1 VTQRMARACA
11 AHPWRTM
18 GVWLVAI
25 VLGVVGAAAGLGD
38 LTTEGEVTN
47 NPDSIKAERLIDER
61 LPDRRAPS
69 EMVIVRSERLTV
81 DQPAFRAE
89 VRRLAGIARSTGDV
103 AGAAIYYQRPDPRLV
118 SSDRH
123 ALLIP
128 IQLRDESEGGVEDLA
143 DAVEAADGRNGFSV
157 SMTGEWTVARDL
169 SELSQ
174 SDLQEG
180 ELRIGLPAALI
191 ILVLVFGALVA
202 AGLPLLLAIVSIIV
216 ALGLTGLVAQGFTL
230 SVFVI
235 NMLTGMGLALGIDYC
250 LFVVSRVREE
260 RARGAERLQAI
271 SRAGATASR
280 AVLFSGSAFVLAMLG
295 LLIVPSTIM
304 RSLATG
310 AILVGV
316 VTVVAALTLLPALLG
331 LLGDRINALRVPVV
345 GRWVERGGAGE
356 GGFWA
361 RVARAVTARPALA
374 LALAAALLLAAA
386 VPLFSMNI
394 GAASE
399 DTLPDRLESKQGLVA
414 LQRSFPA
421 ASAQPAEVVIDGPPT
436 SPQIQAAVGRL
447 RQELARDGRF
457 GGVQVARYPNRDLTL
472 ASVGVGADP
481 LSDEAMGAVRD
492 LRSRI
497 IPAAFA
503 GEDGNVVVGGTTAE
517 NVDFVDVMDAWL
529 PIVFVFVLGL
539 SLVLL
544 TVAFRSVVVAGTAIV
559 LNLLSVGAAYGLMV
573 LVFQHG
579 VGADLFGFQ
588 EVETIE
594 AWVPLF
600 LFAVLFGL
608 SMDYQVFLLSR
619 IRERF
624 TETGDT
630 TEAVV
635 SAVGSTARIITGAAL
650 IIVAVFV
657 GFAAGELVMFQQMG
671 FGVAVAL
678 LIDAT
683 IVRSVLV
690 PAAMTLLGKW
700 NWYLPTW
707 LDWLPRVQ
715 VEGRAARPGA
725 GPMAPATKP

>member
-1 VTQRMARACA
+1 MTERLARACA
-11 AHPWRTM
+11 AHPWRTICI
-18 GVWLVAI
+18 WLVAV
-25 VLGVVGAAAGLGD
+25 VLGAVGAAAGLGN

-47 NPDSIKAERLIDER
+47 NPDSLKAKQLIEQR
-61 LPDRRAPS
+61 LPERRTAT
-69 EMVIVRSERLTV
+69 ELVVVRSDRLTV
-81 DQPAFRAE
+81 DQPGFRGE
-89 VRRLAGIARSTGDV
+89 VGRLADV
-103 AGAAIYYQRPDPRLV
+103 ARGTGEVAAAAIYYQRPDPSLV
-118 SSDRH
+118 SSDRR
-123 ALLIP
+123 ALMIP
-128 IQLRDESEGGVEDLA
+128 IQLRDESESGVAKLVK
-143 DAVEAADGRNGFSV
+143 AVKAADGANGFSV
-157 SMTGEWTVARDL
+157 AITGKWTLSRDL

-174 SDLQEG
+174 SDLKSG

-230 SVFVI
+230 SVFVV

-260 RARGAERLQAI
+260 RARGADHLGAI

-280 AVLFSGSAFVLAMLG
+280 AVLFSGSAFILAMLG
-295 LLIVPSTIM
+295 LMIVPSTIM

-310 AILVGV
+310 AILVGIVAV
-316 VTVVAALTLLPALLG
+316 VGALTLLPALLG
-331 LLGDRINALRVPVV
+331 LLKDRINALRVPFI
-345 GRWVERGGAGE
+345 GRQIERGGE
-356 GGFWA
+356 GRFWA
-361 RVARAVTARPALA
+361 GIARGVAARPAIS
-374 LALAAALLLAAA
+374 LAAAVALLLAAA

-394 GAASE
+394 GGASN
-399 DTLPDRLESKQGLVA
+399 DTLPNRLEAKKGLIA
-414 LQRSFPA
+414 LQQSFPA
-421 ASAQPAEVVIDGPPT
+421 ASAQPAEVVVDAPPT
-436 SPQIQAAVGRL
+436 SPQVLAAVGRL
-447 RQELARDGRF
+447 RQELARDPRF
-457 GGVQVARYPNRDLTL
+457 GRVQVARYPAQNLTV
-472 ASVGVGADP
+472 ANVGIGADT
-481 LSDEAMGAVRD
+481 LSDQAVKAVRD
-492 LRSRI
+492 LRSQI
-497 IPAAFA
+497 IPSAFGDVNA
-503 GEDGNVVVGGTTAE
+503 NVFVGGDTAE
-517 NVDFVDVMDAWL
+517 NVDFFDVMKTWL
-529 PIVFVFVLGL
+529 PIVLVFVLGL
-539 SLVLL
+539 SFLLL
-544 TVAFRSVVVAGTAIV
+544 TVAFRSVVIAATAIV

-588 EVETIE
+588 QVDTIE

-624 TETGDT
+624 TETGNT

-635 SAVGSTARIITGAAL
+635 HAVGSTARIITGAAL
-650 IIVAVFV
+650 IIVAVFI

-690 PAAMTLLGKW
+690 PATMTLLGKW
-700 NWYLPTW
+700 NWYLPRW
-707 LDWLPRVQ
+707 LDWLPHVE
-715 VEGRAARPGA
+715 VEGHAARPGPPVVA
-725 GPMAPATKP
+725 ATKT